1 MNLRSSVNMA
11 GVDLLSSHPASSET
25 RSVLDD
31 ELFLGMISRERKR
44 SERSRK
50 LVVLMLLD
58 MGQSHA
64 CPENERVLGKILA
77 ALSLATR
84 ETDVT
89 GWYKNN
95 AIVGVMF
102 TEIDVENRGS
112 ILTTMMTRVSQHL
125 SNNMASEQ
133 FAQISIS
140 FHIFPEEWNRNI
152 PPQSNDPVLYPDL
165 SKWEK
170 DRRLLRDIK
179 RLIDV
184 VGSTLAIIV
193 CSPLFLVSALA
204 IKMTSRGPVFYR
216 QARIGQRGVPFVFLK
231 LRSMYVDCDSSV
243 HQDYVKKLIAGRA
256 EGEPSNGNGKV
267 YKLTNDSRV
276 TRVGQFLRRTSL
288 DELPQFFNVL
298 KGDMSLVGPRPPIP
312 YEAKAYDVWHRSRLY
327 EAKPGITGLWQVSGR
342 SRVTFDDMVRLDLQY
357 ARRWSLWLDL
367 RILIQT
373 PKAVVLGEGAH

>member
-1 MNLRSSVNMA
+1 MNLRSSSNMTGA
-11 GVDLLSSHPASSET
+11 GFPPQPASSEN
-25 RSVLDD
+25 RSVLDE
-31 ELFLGMISRERKR
+31 ELFLGMITRERKR

-50 LVVLMLLD
+50 LFVLMLLD
-58 MGQSHA
+58 MGQSRP
-64 CPENERVLGKILA
+64 CPEIERVLSKMLS
-77 ALSLATR
+77 ALSLAIR

-95 AIVGVMF
+95 ATVGVMF
-102 TEIDVENRGS
+102 TEIDVENRSS
-112 ILTTMMTRVSQHL
+112 ILTTMMARVSQHL
-125 SNNMASEQ
+125 SATLSSDQ
-133 FAQISIS
+133 FAQTSIS
-140 FHIFPEEWNRNI
+140 FHIFPEEWNRDI
-152 PPQSNDPVLYPDL
+152 PPQSKDPILYPDL

-170 DRRLLRDIK
+170 DRKILRDVK
-179 RLIDV
+179 RLIDI
-184 VGSTLAIIV
+184 VGATLAIIV
-193 CSPLFLVSALA
+193 LSPLFLVIALA

-216 QARIGQRGVPFVFLK
+216 QTRIGQRGISFVFLK
-231 LRSMYVDCDSSV
+231 FRSMYVDCDSSV
-243 HQDYVKKLIAGRA
+243 HQDYVKNLIAGRA

-267 YKLTNDSRV
+267 YKLTNDYRV
-276 TRVGQFLRRTSL
+276 TRVGKFLRRTSL

-357 ARRWSLWLDL
+357 ARKWSLWLDL
-367 RILIQT
+367 QILIET